1 MSDFSLTL
9 VLQIKTSKIIN
20 DMAKVQQKSEKI
32 TAFGGIFFVL
42 DKFDSILSSVIDSHL
57 GLRST
62 LIGYQYSEIIRAV
75 FSVFCCGGDCMED
88 LNLYLKD
95 VLTER
100 PHTRVPSADTVLR
113 GIEELATENI
123 SYTVEK
129 TGNVYDFNTAEK
141 LNQLLIK
148 LLLATGQ
155 LTEGGAYDVDFDHQF
170 LEADKYDSKRT
181 YKGFDGYSPGVFTI
195 GGLIAYL
202 ENRDGNCNVRFK
214 QAETHRRLFEMM
226 SLFGIHV
233 RSFRAD
239 CGSYG
244 EDIVKVVME
253 HTEKFYIRAE
263 RYAGLY
269 EKVKRQTGWT
279 TVEIGFQQY
288 DVQSFPFESFG
299 DVKHCRL
306 VVQRQRK
313 QKGEQLDLFDG
324 EYTYRCILTN
334 DWDMTDEEIIL
345 HYNKRGSAE
354 QVFDRQNNDFG
365 WAHLPKSFMNQNTV
379 FLLITAMAANFYR
392 YIVALPL
399 MAVLFGIKAT
409 DRVKSFL
416 FRFIAVPAKWIMTAR
431 QYVLNIYTE
440 NRAYARPFK
449 TEFG

>member
-1 MSDFSLTL
+1 MSVFSLTL
-9 VLQIKTSKIIN
+9 VLRFKTSKIIN

-62 LIGYQYSEIIRAV
+62 LIGYQYSEIIRAI

-123 SYTVEK
+123 SYTAEK

-155 LTEGGAYDVDFDHQF
+155 LTEGGEYDVDFDHQF
-170 LEADKYDSKRT
+170 LEAEKYDSKRT

-214 QAETHRRLFEMM
+214 QAETHRRFFEMM
-226 SLFGIHV
+226 SSFGIHV

-239 CGSYG
+239 CGSYS

-253 HTEKFYIRAE
+253 HTEKFHIRAE

-279 TVEIGFQQY
+279 TVEIGFQHY
-288 DVQSFPFESFG
+288 DIQSFPFESFE

-313 QKGEQLDLFDG
+313 QNGEQLDLFDG

-354 QVFDRQNNDFG
+354 QVFDRQDNDFG

-379 FLLITAMAANFYR
+379 FLLLTAMAANFYR

-416 FRFIAVPAKWIMTAR
+416 FRFIAVPAKWIKTAR
-431 QYVLNIYTE
+431 QYKLNIYSNKPYNIIWE
-440 NRAYARPFK
+440 H
-449 TEFG
+449 G

>member
-1 MSDFSLTL
+1 M
-9 VLQIKTSKIIN
+9 
-20 DMAKVQQKSEKI
+20 
-32 TAFGGIFFVL
+32 
-42 DKFDSILSSVIDSHL
+42 
-57 GLRST
+57 
-62 LIGYQYSEIIRAV
+62 
-75 FSVFCCGGDCMED
+75 
-88 LNLYLKD
+88 
-95 VLTER
+95 
-100 PHTRVPSADTVLR
+100 
-113 GIEELATENI
+113 
-123 SYTVEK
+123 
-129 TGNVYDFNTAEK
+129 
-141 LNQLLIK
+141 
-148 LLLATGQ
+148 
-155 LTEGGAYDVDFDHQF
+155 
-170 LEADKYDSKRT
+170 
-181 YKGFDGYSPGVFTI
+181 FTI

-214 QAETHRRLFEMM
+214 QAETHRRFFEMM
-226 SLFGIHV
+226 RSFGIHV

-239 CGSYG
+239 CGSYS

-279 TVEIGFQQY
+279 TVEIGF
-288 DVQSFPFESFG
+288 
-299 DVKHCRL
+299 
-306 VVQRQRK
+306 
-313 QKGEQLDLFDG
+313 LDLFDG

-345 HYNKRGSAE
+345 HYNKRGAAE

-416 FRFIAVPAKWIMTAR
+416 FRFIAVPAKWIKTAR
-431 QYVLNIYTE
+431 QYKLNIYSPKPYNQIWE
-440 NRAYARPFK
+440 H
-449 TEFG
+449 G

>member
-1 MSDFSLTL
+1 
-9 VLQIKTSKIIN
+9 
-20 DMAKVQQKSEKI
+20 MAKVQQKSEKI

-62 LIGYQYSEIIRAV
+62 LIGYQYSEIIRAI

-123 SYTVEK
+123 SYTAEK

-202 ENRDGNCNVRFK
+202 ENRDGNP
-214 QAETHRRLFEMM
+214 A
-226 SLFGIHV
+226 S
-233 RSFRAD
+233 
-239 CGSYG
+239 CGFHLSYG
-244 EDIVKVVME
+244 LFDYIACGDLTSNPQNRVGYYVRDFIGEGHLDAFKCHHHLSANAWGTQMKEAYFNPRVIVNQNFYTKQPDATLVKDIMDSKNKFWVKDFFTTNLHPYYHIVNKEAVDKMNGYDG
-253 HTEKFYIRAE
+253 HIVIRVAPGGSQFNVYMLDDTNFE
-263 RYAGLY
+263 Y
-269 EKVKRQTGWT
+269 KVKSVHG
-279 TVEIGFQQY
+279 
-288 DVQSFPFESFG
+288 P
-299 DVKHCRL
+299 
-306 VVQRQRK
+306 
-313 QKGEQLDLFDG
+313 
-324 EYTYRCILTN
+324 
-334 DWDMTDEEIIL
+334 
-345 HYNKRGSAE
+345 YNSK
-354 QVFDRQNNDFG
+354 
-365 WAHLPKSFMNQNTV
+365 
-379 FLLITAMAANFYR
+379 
-392 YIVALPL
+392 
-399 MAVLFGIKAT
+399 
-409 DRVKSFL
+409 
-416 FRFIAVPAKWIMTAR
+416 
-431 QYVLNIYTE
+431 
-440 NRAYARPFK
+440 
-449 TEFG
+449 

>member
-1 MSDFSLTL
+1 M
-9 VLQIKTSKIIN
+9 
-20 DMAKVQQKSEKI
+20 
-32 TAFGGIFFVL
+32 

-57 GLRST
+57 GLRSK
-62 LIGYQYSEIIRAV
+62 LVGYQYSEIIRAV
-75 FSVFCCGGDCMED
+75 FSVFYCGGGCMED

-123 SYTVEK
+123 SYTAEK
-129 TGNVYDFNTAEK
+129 TGNAYDFNTAEK

-155 LTEGGAYDVDFDHQF
+155 LTEGGEYDVDFDHQF
-170 LEADKYDSKRT
+170 LEAEKYDSKRT

-202 ENRDGNCNVRFK
+202 ENCDGNANVRFM
-214 QAETHRRLFEMM
+214 QAETHRRFFEMM
-226 SLFGIHV
+226 KSFGIHV

-239 CGSYG
+239 CGSYS
-244 EDIVKVVME
+244 EDIVRTVME
-253 HTEKFYIRAE
+253 HTDKFYIRAG
-263 RYAGLY
+263 RHAALY
-269 EKVKRQTGWT
+269 EKVKRQTGWSA
-279 TVEIGFQQY
+279 VEIGFQQY
-288 DVQSFPFESFG
+288 DVQSFPFESFEG
-299 DVKHCRL
+299 VKHCRL

-313 QKGEQLDLFDG
+313 QKGEQLDIFDG

-334 DWDMTDEEIIL
+334 DWDMTDEDIIR

-379 FLLITAMAANFYR
+379 FLLFTAMAANFTGTSWQCR
-392 YIVALPL
+392 SWQSSLVSRPQTGSRASCSGSSPFLPSGSERQDNTNSTSTPTNHTTLFGNTGNPTSFVDDSVYASRPYGVRGSWL
-399 MAVLFGIKAT
+399 MAGRITRLY
-409 DRVKSFL
+409 R
-416 FRFIAVPAKWIMTAR
+416 
-431 QYVLNIYTE
+431 E
-440 NRAYARPFK
+440 NKQTYL
-449 TEFG
+449 

>member
-1 MSDFSLTL
+1 M
-9 VLQIKTSKIIN
+9 
-20 DMAKVQQKSEKI
+20 E
-32 TAFGGIFFVL
+32 
-42 DKFDSILSSVIDSHL
+42 KFDSMLSPVIDSTL
-57 GLRST
+57 GQRCSS
-62 LIGYQYSEIIRAV
+62 IFGYQFSEIVRSLM
-75 FSVFCCGGDCMED
+75 SVYFCGGSCVED
-88 LNLYLKD
+88 VTSQLMRHLSYHPTLRTCSSDTILRAIKE
-95 VLTER
+95 LTQ
-100 PHTRVPSADTVLR
+100 
-113 GIEELATENI
+113 ENI
-123 SYTVEK
+123 SYTSDQGK
-129 TGNVYDFNTAEK
+129 TYDFNTADK
-141 LNQLLIK
+141 LNTLLINA
-148 LLLATGQ
+148 LVSTGE
-155 LTEGGAYDVDFDHQF
+155 LKEIEEYDVDFDHQF

-214 QAETHRRLFEMM
+214 QAETHRRFFEMM
-226 SLFGIHV
+226 RSFGIHV

-239 CGSYG
+239 CGSYS

-279 TVEIGFQQY
+279 TVEIGFQRY
-288 DVQSFPFESFG
+288 DVQSFPFESFE

-416 FRFIAVPAKWIMTAR
+416 FRFIAVPAKWIKTAR
-431 QYVLNIYTE
+431 QYKLNIYSPKPYNQIWE
-440 NRAYARPFK
+440 H
-449 TEFG
+449 G